1 MRLLL
6 INSSPSDRSYL
17 GLQACYFSKISF
29 LIFNTGAISVCFY
42 LVHWDFLPST
52 IKCFDILQEDSFQVF
67 QEVKE
72 EGDRGSDFL
81 KCPSSWP
88 NSASQDLS
96 PISRG
101 AMAASCV
108 LLHTGQKMPLI
119 GLGTWK
125 SEPGQV
131 KAAVKY
137 ALSVGY
143 RHIDCAAIYGNEPE
157 IGEALKED
165 VGPGKAVPREEL
177 FVTSK
182 LWNTKHHPEDVEP
195 ALRKTLADLQLEY
208 LDLYLMHWPYAFERG
223 DNPFPKNADGTICY
237 DSTHYKE
244 TWKALEALVAKGLV
258 RALGLSN
265 FNSRQIDD
273 ILSVASVRPAVL
285 QVECHPYLAQN
296 ELIAHCQARGL
307 EVTAYSPLGSSDRA
321 WRDPDEP
328 VLLEEPV
335 VLALAEKYGRSPAQI
350 LLRWQVQRKVICIPK
365 SITPSRILQNIKVF
379 DFTFSPEEMKQLN
392 ALNKNW
398 RYIVPMLTVDGKRV
412 PRDAG
417 HPLYPFNDPY

>member
-1 MRLLL
+1 
-6 INSSPSDRSYL
+6 
-17 GLQACYFSKISF
+17 
-29 LIFNTGAISVCFY
+29 
-42 LVHWDFLPST
+42 
-52 IKCFDILQEDSFQVF
+52 
-67 QEVKE
+67 
-72 EGDRGSDFL
+72 
-81 KCPSSWP
+81 
-88 NSASQDLS
+88 
-96 PISRG
+96 
-101 AMAASCV
+101 MATYV

-125 SEPGQV
+125 SQPGQV
-131 KAAVKY
+131 KEAIKY

-143 RHIDCAAIYGNEPE
+143 RHIDCAAVYGNETE
-157 IGEALKED
+157 IGEALKEN

-208 LDLYLMHWPYAFERG
+208 LDLYLMHWPHAFERG
-223 DNPFPKNADGTICY
+223 DNPFPKNADGTIRY

-273 ILSVASVRPAVL
+273 VLSVASVRPAVL

-321 WRDPDEP
+321 WRDPGEP

-365 SITPSRILQNIKVF
+365 SVTPSRILQNIQVF
-379 DFTFSPEEMKQLN
+379 DFTFSPEEMKQLD
-392 ALNKNW
+392 ALNKNL
-398 RYIVPMLTVDGKRV
+398 RFIVPMLTGNDGRRVHSHCRHRRATAAIAAELVSAEKIEEDAPAPSTSADKVESLDVDSEAKKLLGLGQKHLV
-412 PRDAG
+412 MGDIPAAVNAFQEAAS
-417 HPLYPFNDPY
+417 LL